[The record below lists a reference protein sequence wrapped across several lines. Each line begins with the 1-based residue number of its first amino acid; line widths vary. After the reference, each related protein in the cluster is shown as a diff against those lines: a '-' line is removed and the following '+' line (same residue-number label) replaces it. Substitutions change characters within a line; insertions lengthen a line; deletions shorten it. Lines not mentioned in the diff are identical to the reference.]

1 MFNFWLLYYKNRLL
15 IKRRSELTVAEAQ
28 LDLSTPPSFVLR
40 VGEDATTTPMFRN
53 PAEEEDSDSP

>member
-1 MFNFWLLYYKNRLL
+1 MFQIFA
-15 IKRRSELTVAEAQ
+15 KRPATVAEAQ